1 MTERTPA
8 GEREVDAAAE
18 RLGQLRE
25 ALRTRIVGQE
35 DVVRQVTA
43 AVLAEGHGLIVG
55 LPGLAKTLL
64 VSSIAELL
72 SLEFKRIQFTPDLM
86 PSDIT
91 GASIISEEAPGQRN
105 YKFLEGPIFSNIIL
119 ADEINRTPPKTQAAL
134 MEAMEERQVSAGG
147 KRLVLERPFFVLATQ
162 NPIEQEGTYP
172 LPVSQL
178 DRFMLEITIDYP
190 TTEEEFRIV
199 VLTTSTYSSRLPRLF
214 SREEVLGLVDLT
226 RRIEVPADLLDYAS
240 RIVRSTRP
248 SSSLASEF
256 TKESVAW
263 GGGPRAAQSM
273 VALARAYALMAGRN
287 RIEPDD
293 LHAVA
298 VPTLRHRI
306 LLRYHAQAEGVRAE
320 EIVEKCLRSLP
331 GSLYRPAPEEP
342 VATKP
347 GRFFGWP
354 RKQTGIQTA
363 GIARPASGGPRP
375 SR

>member
-1 MTERTPA
+1 MTERGAA
-8 GEREVDAAAE
+8 GEREVEAAAE

-35 DVVRQVTA
+35 DVVRQVIA

-72 SLEFKRIQFTPDLM
+72 SLGFKRIQFTPDLM

-91 GASIISEEAPGQRN
+91 GASIISEESPGVRN

-134 MEAMEERQVSAGG
+134 MEAMEERQISAGG
-147 KRLVLERPFFVLATQ
+147 RRLVLDRPFFVLATQ

-178 DRFMLEITIDYP
+178 DRFLLEITIDYP
-190 TTEEEFRIV
+190 STEEEFRIV
-199 VLTTSTYSSRLPRLF
+199 VLTTSTYASRLSPLF
-214 SREEVLGLVDLT
+214 SKEEVRGLIDLT
-226 RRIEVPADLLDYAS
+226 RRIEVTADLLDYAS

-248 SSSLASEF
+248 TSSLASDF
-256 TKESVAW
+256 TRECVAW

-273 VALARAYALMAGRN
+273 VALGRAFALMAGRN
-287 RIEPDD
+287 RIEAED

-320 EIVEKCLRSLP
+320 EIIEKCLRSLP

-342 VATKP
+342 GPAKP
-347 GRFFGWP
+347 GRFFGWV
-354 RKQTGIQTA
+354 RKQRSAETG
-363 GIARPASGGPRP
+363 
-375 SR
+375 